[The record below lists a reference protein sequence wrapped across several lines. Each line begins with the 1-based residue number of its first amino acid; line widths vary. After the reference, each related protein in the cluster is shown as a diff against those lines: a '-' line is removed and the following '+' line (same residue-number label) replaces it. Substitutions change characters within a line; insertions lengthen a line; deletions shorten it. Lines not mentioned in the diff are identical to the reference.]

1 MPIDFVR
8 AFRRF
13 TFVAS
18 CASLALVLGAC
29 SEPLQNGGVV
39 VFGGASARFDAMCRF
54 RGGTTGQQS
63 SCAPGAPDVP
73 RATALRIGRESQL
86 LKGSRAEGSVGDVLL
101 TNGEISVVFGGA
113 ASTRPGVVLDVIDA
127 HVGQDELGSLMTCV
141 ADGGDCLPLAP
152 PEFGQERD
160 GSAWVEVHVSEQK
173 PFDARTRYT
182 LIPGARSLLITTIV
196 SSQSNEPLSLS
207 RVGDLVAWGSSRPH
221 TPPGEAPPFVA
232 AIGTDVAYAIMPA
245 DDRSSVGVEAMEGKD
260 GTEGQERAMF
270 VRHARD
276 VAVSAGHSLRR
287 DRALVVAP
295 RGDTLGVL
303 TEVSLLRDGQAPGAI
318 ELRFVGADG
327 SPLAPPA
334 GGHVRVLTPS
344 FLIDGYWAIGSSPEG
359 STVAAEAPPGK
370 YELDFDAAGRH
381 AAAKVT
387 VDVRSGEV
395 TQATMVLKIDTTVAP
410 TP

>member
-1 MPIDFVR
+1 MPIDFAR

-13 TFVAS
+13 TTL
-18 CASLALVLGAC
+18 ASLVLLGAC

-54 RGGTTGQQS
+54 RRGSDGQQS
-63 SCAPGAPDVP
+63 SCGAGATDVP
-73 RATALRIGRESQL
+73 RATALRIASESQL
-86 LKGSRAEGSVGDVLL
+86 VKGSRAEGSVGDVLL
-101 TNGEISVVFGGA
+101 TNGEIAVVFGGP
-113 ASTRPGVVLDVIDA
+113 ASTRPGVVLDVVDA
-127 HVGQDELGSLMTCV
+127 HVGQDELGSLVSCV
-141 ADGGDCLPLAP
+141 ADGGDCLPLAA

-160 GSAWVEVHVSEQK
+160 GSAWVEVHLSGQK

-196 SSQSNEPLSLS
+196 STQSNEPLSLS
-207 RVGDLVAWGSSRPH
+207 RVGDVVTWGSSRPN

-245 DDRSSVGVEAMEGKD
+245 DDRSSVGVEAMEGAK
-260 GTEGQERAMF
+260 EGAMF

-276 VAVSAGHSLRR
+276 ISVRVGHPLRR
-287 DRALVVAP
+287 DRAFVVAP

-303 TEVSLLRDGQAPGAI
+303 TEVSLMRDGQAPGAI

-327 SPLAPPA
+327 APLAPPT
-334 GGHVRVLTPS
+334 GGHVRVLAPS
-344 FLIDGYWAIGSSPEG
+344 FPIDGYLTIGSSPEA
-359 STVAAEAPPGK
+359 STIAAEAPPGK
-370 YELDFDAAGRH
+370 YELDFAGTGRH
-381 AAAKVT
+381 AAAKVL
-387 VDVRSGEV
+387 VEVRAGEV
-395 TQATMVLKIDTTVAP
+395 TQATMVLETDTVVP